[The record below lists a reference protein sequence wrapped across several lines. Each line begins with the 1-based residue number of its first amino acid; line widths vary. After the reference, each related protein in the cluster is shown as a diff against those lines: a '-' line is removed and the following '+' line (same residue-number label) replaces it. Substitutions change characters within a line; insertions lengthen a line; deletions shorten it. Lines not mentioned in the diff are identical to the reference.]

1 MGANLMDLLQRI
13 EGMIRTWIDAFLRG
27 HHDHYACRLPRN
39 WGFFSSWILKSL
51 FSHVSTNPT
60 QTAFLKTLRDKAIIV
75 YVSKYKSN
83 FKYLFYH
90 IRYKAEGI
98 PFPQVGFEYR
108 VWLWQSFSRLIRIAL
123 AHIDHFLRYKTLPN
137 PYTSGFFKRELET
150 GHAAF
155 LSLVDRKGFYHRFVK
170 AKRDPL
176 AYLIELQHQLD
187 RPIYLV
193 PQWLLFSKK
202 PEDAPVGLVDIFF
215 GTQQNPGRLR
225 GLLAILRSPQ
235 KAFVEISDPLNLQTF
250 TQEPSNR
257 KRGIEQLSFVL
268 RQRLLDQMNRHRQSI
283 TGPVLKTREELKELI
298 LRGEPFQNFMRR
310 YAQTHNKDMADLH
323 RKADAYLDEVAAD
336 YNPNFIHT
344 LSILLGWIWK
354 TMFDG
359 IALDMEGL
367 NRVKM
372 AATKAPLV
380 FIPCHKSHFDY
391 LILSHLLFTNNM
403 PCPHIAA
410 GRNLA
415 FWPMGT
421 LFRKSG
427 AFFIRRTFQ
436 GARLYAQLFSEYVRM
451 LIRQGFNIEFFIE
464 GGRSR
469 TGKMVLPKT
478 GLLTIL
484 IDAYKYGDCRDLM
497 FVPVYV
503 GYDRLLEES
512 AIVKELEGTQKKQES
527 FGQLIRA
534 RKFLKKQYGLVY
546 VQFDE
551 PISLKAVVSQSD
563 RSLQDMEQAEY
574 QALGRNLAHR
584 IINAINSVSVVTPQA
599 LTACAILNYPKQA
612 FRQNDLMAYVETYL
626 TYLIFQNVRLSE
638 NLDDPQ
644 RAVQNVLA
652 IYNNRKLL
660 EKQKL
665 IEQDHVPV
673 EQQRFVVPE
682 NKRLNLEYYKNNC
695 IHFFVPTA
703 YTSLAILSYDA
714 FQFSASALHRD
725 YSFLQEFFKYE
736 FAYDVDKTPE
746 YMVRKTLKAFI
757 DDAILMPHPSLPD
770 TYNMTSA
777 GFRKLLFFA
786 GFLKTYFE
794 SYWVVLDVLKGY
806 GRRELVKKERM
817 KKIRALGN
825 RLYKQGEIDRRE
837 ALSRVNYENGLTFF
851 NFKGI
856 RGKENQEAIAFYSQV
871 IQKYL
876 NVFMGQK

>member
-1 MGANLMDLLQRI
+1 MDLLQRI
-13 EGMIRTWIDAFLRG
+13 KGMIRRWGDAFLGG
-27 HHDHYACRLPRN
+27 HHDHYACRLPRS
-39 WGFFSSWILKSL
+39 WGYFSSWILKSL
-51 FSHVSTNPT
+51 FSHVSMNLT
-60 QTAFLKTLRDKAIIV
+60 QRAYLKTLQDKAIVV

-90 IRYKAEGI
+90 IRYKAEGL

-108 VWLWQSFSRLIRIAL
+108 VWLWQSFSCLIRIAL
-123 AHIDHFLRYKTLPN
+123 AHLDHLRRYKTLPN
-137 PYTSGFFKRELET
+137 PYTSGFFKRELEA
-150 GHAAF
+150 GGAAF

-176 AYLIELQHQLD
+176 AYLIELQSQVD
-187 RPIYLV
+187 RPIYLI

-202 PEDAPVGLVDIFF
+202 PEKAPVGLLDVFF
-215 GTQQNPGRLR
+215 GTQENPGRLR
-225 GLLAILRSPQ
+225 GLLAILRTPQ
-235 KAFVEISDPLNLQTF
+235 KAFVEISDPLSLQTF
-250 TQEPSNR
+250 IQEPDNQER
-257 KRGIEQLSFVL
+257 DIEQLSFVL

-298 LRGEPFQNFMRR
+298 LRGERFQNFMRR
-310 YAQTHNKDMADLH
+310 YAETHNNDVADLH
-323 RKADAYLDEVAAD
+323 RKADAYLDEIAAD
-336 YNPNFIHT
+336 YSPNVIHT
-344 LSILLGWIWK
+344 LSVLFGWIWK

-380 FIPCHKSHFDY
+380 FVPCHKSHVDY
-391 LILSHLLFTNNM
+391 LILSHLLFINNM
-403 PCPHIAA
+403 PCPHVAA

-436 GARLYAQLFSEYVRM
+436 GAKFYAQLFSEYVCM
-451 LIRQGFNIEFFIE
+451 LIKQGFNIEFFIE

-484 IDAYKYGDCRDLM
+484 MDAYRHGDCKDLM

-503 GYDRLLEES
+503 GYDRLLEER
-512 AIVKELEGTQKKQES
+512 AILQELEGTQKKQES

-534 RKFLKKQYGLVY
+534 RRFLKKQYGRVY

-551 PISLKAVVSQSD
+551 SISLKALVSQSG
-563 RSLQDMEQAEY
+563 RSLQDMEHAEY
-574 QALGRNLAHR
+574 QAMGRNLAHR
-584 IINAINSVSVVTPQA
+584 LINAINRVSVVTPQA

-612 FRQNDLMAYVETYL
+612 FRQSDLMAYVETYL
-626 TYLIFQNVRLSE
+626 NYLMFQNVRLSE
-638 NLDDPQ
+638 NFDDPF

-652 IYNNRKLL
+652 IYHGRRLL
-660 EKQKL
+660 ERQKPKGR
-665 IEQDHVPV
+665 DHVPV
-673 EQQRFVVPE
+673 EEQRFVVPE
-682 NKRLNLEYYKNNC
+682 NRRLNLEYYKNNC

-703 YTSLAILSYDA
+703 YTALAILSYDA
-714 FQFSASALHRD
+714 FQFSASALHKD
-725 YSFLQEFFKYE
+725 YSFLQDFFKYE
-736 FAYDVDKTPE
+736 FAFDVDKTPE

-757 DDAILMPHPSLPD
+757 DDAVLMPHPTLPD

-786 GFLKTYFE
+786 SFLKTYFE

-806 GRRELVKKERM
+806 GRRDLVKKERM
-817 KKIRALGN
+817 KKIQALGG
-825 RLYKQGEIDRRE
+825 RLYKRGEIDRRE
-837 ALSRVNYENGLTFF
+837 ALSQVNYENGLTFF

-856 RGKENQEAIAFYSQV
+856 RGKEDQQGIDFYSQV